1 MLSMIFGLIAS
12 IKTVIIGAIKW
23 CVNTVGEMM
32 LNNLIGVQ
40 TPN

>member
-1 MLSMIFGLIAS
+1 MLNMIFGFIAS

>member
-1 MLSMIFGLIAS
+1 MLSMIFRFIAS
-12 IKTVIIGAIKW
+12 IKTVVIGAIKW